1 MGSSTISLGLGLGGG
16 KAATSSGR
24 PGGGGG
30 AFSNEY
36 SISLDG
42 TDDFIN
48 CGNNSSLAPANI
60 TVSAWVKASGSIAA
74 FNYILAKGGARY
86 GSYFLRY
93 TSSNDFIAWIGFAS
107 AQYKEVTSSSATLTD
122 WNHVVFTY
130 DQSNFKI
137 YLNAGTPQ
145 TTAETRAIDYTQEGV
160 LSTDFNIGRTPYG
173 YPAPGEGLVDEVAIF
188 NSALT
193 AEQISNIYKGEENGG
208 SGGTNGVPGSLA
220 TFNPVGWWRMGD
232 GGTWDGTNWTIPDAS
247 ENSNTGTTANM
258 VEASRVTTVPE

>member
-16 KAATSSGR
+16 KSATSSGTS
-24 PGGGGG
+24 GGGG
-30 AFSNEY
+30 AFSNEN

-48 CGNNSSLAPANI
+48 CGNDSSLAPANI

-93 TSSNDFIAWIGFAS
+93 TSSNNFIAWVGFAS
-107 AQYKEVTSSSATLTD
+107 AAFKTVTSSSATLTD

-137 YLNAGTPQ
+137 YVNAGTPQ
-145 TTAETRAIDYTQEGV
+145 TTAETRAIDYAQDGTS
-160 LSTDFNIGRTPYG
+160 STDFEIGRTPYG
-173 YPAPGEGLVDEVAIF
+173 YPAPAEGLIDEVAIF
-188 NSALT
+188 NSALS
-193 AEQISNIYKGEENGG
+193 AAQISNIYKGEVNGG
-208 SGGTNGVPGSLA
+208 SGGTNGVPGYLN
-220 TFNPVGWWRMGD
+220 TFSPIAWWRMGD
-232 GGTWDGTNWTIPDAS
+232 GTEAGSGTTIYDMS
-247 ENSNTGTTANM
+247 SNSNNGTLTNGPTY
-258 VEASRVTTVPE
+258 STDVPS

>member
-1 MGSSTISLGLGLGGG
+1 MGVSTISLGLGLGGG

-24 PGGGGG
+24 LAGG
-30 AFSNEY
+30 AFVNQY

-42 TDDFIN
+42 TDDYIN
-48 CGNNSSLAPANI
+48 CGNDSSLAPANI

-93 TSSNDFIAWIGFAS
+93 TSSNNFIAWIGFAS
-107 AQYKEVTSSSATLTD
+107 AEFKTVTSSSATLTD

-145 TTAETRAIDYTQEGV
+145 TTAETRAIDYAQDGTS
-160 LSTDFNIGRTPYG
+160 STDFEIGRTPYG
-173 YPAPGEGLVDEVAIF
+173 YPALGEGLIDEVAIF

-193 AEQISNIYKGEENGG
+193 AEQITNIYKGEENGG
-208 SGGTNGVPGSLA
+208 SGGTNGVPGSLK
-220 TFNPVGWWRMGD
+220 TFNPVAWWRMGD
-232 GGTWDGTNWTIPDAS
+232 INGASGVTITDQGSGGNNGTLTNGPTYS
-247 ENSNTGTTANM
+247 
-258 VEASRVTTVPE
+258 TTVPS